1 MGLPPMVGREK
12 KKAFSRIK
20 DQISKKKAGWKG
32 KLLSNADR
40 EVLIKAVTQATPT
53 YTMNCF
59 MLPDSLCSE
68 INSLVGSF
76 WWGKKEKVRKI
87 AWVSWENLSIRGS
100 TTLPRT
106 PIISLNT
113 LYLYLF
119 FFFFFFLLSSFSF
132 YFSFFLLLPFFLLWH
147 LLLFLF
153 SI

>member
-1 MGLPPMVGREK
+1 MVGREK

-32 KLLSNADR
+32 KLLSNAGR

-59 MLPDSLCSE
+59 KLPVSLCSE

-119 FFFFFFLLSSFSF
+119 FFFFFFLL
-132 YFSFFLLLPFFLLWH
+132 LPFFLLWH
-147 LLLFLF
+147 HLLFLF
-153 SI
+153 SILVWL